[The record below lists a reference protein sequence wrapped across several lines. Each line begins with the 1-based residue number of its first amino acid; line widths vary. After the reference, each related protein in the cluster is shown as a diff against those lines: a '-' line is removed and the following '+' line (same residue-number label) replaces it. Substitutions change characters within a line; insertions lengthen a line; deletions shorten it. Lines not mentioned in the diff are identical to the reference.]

1 MNPQKYEPI
10 PGRSVQLDE
19 IDWVDFPGPLSQGG
33 IRWKL
38 LNVAPELG
46 FLGSHIR
53 LSERFV
59 FCEPRSCRPGGIFP
73 DQRPHGSQGGL
84 GRRRHKC
91 KSARLRLRGLPGF
104 SWVDKLS

>member
-1 MNPQKYEPI
+1 MNPQKYDAVN
-10 PGRSVQLDE
+10 GRSVQIDE

-46 FLGSHIR
+46 SWAAIYDCPKGSSFASHIHVGPGEYFLTKGHMEVR
-53 LSERFV
+53 G
-59 FCEPRSCRPGGIFP
+59 RP
-73 DQRPHGSQGGL
+73 

-91 KSARLRLRGLPGF
+91 KSPRLRLRGLPGL
-104 SWVDKLS
+104 SWVD